1 MPVRFALQK
10 LFQGRLECTFL
21 VPQNDSDFSIATIT
35 MSGALLT
42 WPLKES
48 QVLTKLWETS
58 LLIIVKI

>member
-21 VPQNDSDFSIATIT
+21 VPQNDYDFSIATIT
-35 MSGALLT
+35 SGALLT

-48 QVLTKLWETS
+48 QGLTKSWETS
-58 LLIIVKI
+58 LLIIVKK